1 MLAEAGIPIAT
12 ERSTTKEPL
21 DDDDVRALL
30 AGSDRVVIARGRSQR
45 EVTSDE
51 AELDD
56 LRGPS
61 GKYRAPMLLSG
72 GTLLVGFNA
81 DALNAL

>member
-1 MLAEAGIPIAT
+1 MLAEAGIPIET

-21 DDDDVRALL
+21 DDDDIRALL
-30 AGSDRVVIARGRSQR
+30 ARSDRVVIARGRSQR
-45 EVTSDE
+45 ELTSDE